1 MKQIKQNLFGRRESD
16 FKDKIKN
23 RLNIKLYQKNL
34 LTEKNTMS
42 WENVPGSLTSGR
54 AKMPPRWLALE
65 K

>member
-23 RLNIKLYQKNL
+23 RLSIKLRQKNL
-34 LTEKNTMS
+34 LAEKNTMS
-42 WENVPGSLTSGR
+42 WENIPASLTCGR

>member
-16 FKDKIKN
+16 FKDKMKN
-23 RLNIKLYQKNL
+23 RLSIKLRQKNL
-34 LTEKNTMS
+34 LTEKNTMR
-42 WENVPGSLTSGR
+42 WENIPASPTCRR